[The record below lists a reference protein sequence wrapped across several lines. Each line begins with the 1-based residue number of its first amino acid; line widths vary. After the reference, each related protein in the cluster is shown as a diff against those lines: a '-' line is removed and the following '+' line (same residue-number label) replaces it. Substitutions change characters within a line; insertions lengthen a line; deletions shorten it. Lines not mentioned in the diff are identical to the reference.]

1 MTKDKQAAVASAF
14 VIIIAWVFLYNL
26 LILKMSP
33 LAGFFGMIY
42 TINAM
47 LFDAGALLLLGVFM
61 VSLFIFVDVCVQVLA
76 DPYSFSKIEAL
87 YKGVFKRGRY
97 AAFFSSLLT
106 LRKGKAG
113 KWLPESPAGIAAS
126 LCILYFMSF
135 LLILILSEA
144 LFFITKGSGFNISAN
159 SLTEVLIPA
168 IAIAAPVSARLLA
181 LLKYPK
187 AETYADVL
195 PSSFFTVLLISLV
208 AISSSQNPYS
218 FILDALES
226 GQGAAFLVNIA
237 YLSFI
242 PVFIEG
248 MAWYIGNCQ
257 D

>member
-1 MTKDKQAAVASAF
+1 MSKGKQAAVASAF
-14 VIIIAWVFLYNL
+14 IIIMAWVFLYNL
-26 LILKMSP
+26 LIFRMPP

-47 LFDAGALLLLGVFM
+47 LFDAGALLLLGAFM
-61 VSLFIFVDVCVQVLA
+61 ASLFIFVDVCVQVLA

-87 YKGVFKRGRY
+87 YNGMFKRGRH
-97 AAFFSSLLT
+97 AAFFRSLLT
-106 LRKGKAG
+106 LRKAKAG
-113 KWLPESPAGIAAS
+113 EWLPASPAGIAAS

-135 LLILILSEA
+135 LLILVLSEA
-144 LFFITKGSGFNISAN
+144 LFFITRGSGFSMAAN
-159 SLTEVLIPA
+159 PLTGVLIPA
-168 IAIAAPVSARLLA
+168 IAIAAPVGARLLA

-187 AETYADVL
+187 AEDYANVL

-208 AISSSQNPYS
+208 AVSASQAPYS
-218 FILDALES
+218 FLLEALES
-226 GQGAAFLVNIA
+226 GQGAAFFANVA

-248 MAWYIGNCQ
+248 MAWYLWNGS